1 MIVCRGVNAYISSF
15 SSLNN
20 QKLPVFAFSWMNC
33 LPKIIFTAKMCTR
46 TDSTQ
51 YLPPAELTTFTLNG
65 VTTHH
70 LNLVTTFIHP
80 LTSTWGCCVWMKT
93 VKASVY
99 STVLEIGIWSAL
111 GTWSR
116 GVVHTWSN
124 LCSRS
129 NSDCGC
135 HGNGFRRCHLCIRN
149 QVSWCTFQIR
159 SNYGTDFRRCWF
171 CIRTKGAI
179 KLWNIRYH
187 SIQEESGCSC
197 SFVRTQ

>member
-15 SSLNN
+15 SSLSN
-20 QKLPVFAFSWMNC
+20 QKLPVFVFSWMNC

-51 YLPPAELTTFTLNG
+51 YLPPAEFYIEWGYNPPFELSHYFHPP
-65 VTTHH
+65 THQH
-70 LNLVTTFIHP
+70 
-80 LTSTWGCCVWMKT
+80 WGCCVWMKT

-116 GVVHTWSN
+116 GVVQTWSS

-171 CIRTKGAI
+171 CIRRKGAI